1 MLERYI
7 CGVSFRTDV
16 QQNCDKLLQL
26 KFENE
31 RNQMAADKDGGWQGS
46 MGFAQFAAG
55 GEEDSSE
62 EEETPKEQEL
72 IGRGM
77 GCAHFAGG
85 TVRGSNKLEVF

>member
-1 MLERYI
+1 
-7 CGVSFRTDV
+7 
-16 QQNCDKLLQL
+16 
-26 KFENE
+26 
-31 RNQMAADKDGGWQGS
+31 MAADKDGGWQGS

-55 GEEDSSE
+55 GGEDSSE
-62 EEETPKEQEL
+62 EEEEESSKKHEL